1 MHSISFSTLL
11 YLHHQSIPQISVQFR
26 RSLSFDFV
34 FSIQGDERCVL
45 DTMRLVDLLLVLLY
59 EGRKA
64 LPKSG
69 PAIGKFASI
78 CYSIV
83 LLLLSCPPHPEV
95 GVACIL
101 HIYSHFLT
109 SFFPA
114 FLYSQLFVC
123 PPYSICHLIEQSTL
137 SIFLPFQTLVF
148 HPYMTRVSP
157 LLQVRRSD

>member
-109 SFFPA
+109 SFFPPSYT
-114 FLYSQLFVC
+114 LNCLFVRLTRSAILSNSL
-123 PPYSICHLIEQSTL
+123 PYRFFYH
-137 SIFLPFQTLVF
+137 FK
-148 HPYMTRVSP
+148 H
-157 LLQVRRSD
+157 